1 MPVVVWICDDDGL
14 RNVIETDRRTKLG
27 GEEFRAEAKT
37 LDEVLDGV
45 LGRAA
50 RTAAALSESSSPV
63 ERRFV
68 RHWAIGHAVIESGV
82 RAHPSLADESPTQ
95 LLRAMRSKIRCG
107 AHAGGIRNSEW
118 DILED
123 VRGRRSGAPPPR
135 RESRRRGD
143 DLDRHVWLAEQNFRD
158 AMATFGGSVRNVWQ
172 MFDRPTLRP
181 LIVRAAF
188 LEWLRTLPADTR
200 RYILRPPCFA
210 EAVKTL
216 GRRWPDRGALRPSHY
231 SRRELRDAIAF
242 VLASHADAGSD
253 PSVS

>member
-14 RNVIETDRRTKLG
+14 RNAVETDRRTKLG

-50 RTAAALSESSSPV
+50 RTAAALSESSSPA

-82 RAHPSLADESPTQ
+82 RAHPSLADESGTR
-95 LLRAMRSKIRCG
+95 LWRAMRSKLHCG
-107 AHAGGIRNSEW
+107 AHSDGSQSSEW
-118 DILED
+118 DILQD

-143 DLDRHVWLAEQNFRD
+143 DFDRHVWLAEQDFDD
-158 AMATFGGSVRNVWQ
+158 AASTFGGSVRNVWQ
-172 MFDRPTLRP
+172 MFDRPSLRP
-181 LIVRAAF
+181 LIVRTAF
-188 LEWLRTLPADTR
+188 LEWLRTLQVDAR
-200 RYILRPPCFA
+200 RHILQPPCFA

-231 SRRELRDAIAF
+231 SGRELKDAIAF